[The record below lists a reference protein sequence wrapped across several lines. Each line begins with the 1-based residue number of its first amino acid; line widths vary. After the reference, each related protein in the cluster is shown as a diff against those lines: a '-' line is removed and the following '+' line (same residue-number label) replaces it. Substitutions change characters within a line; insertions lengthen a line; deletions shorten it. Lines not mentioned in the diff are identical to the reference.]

1 MAVDPTK
8 DNPHG
13 WGYIEKRTP
22 LAHYQLSP
30 RILIVAGDV
39 IKIRKGPYRLDS
51 EGAKISTDRMKGKWK
66 VQGIFENEKGEI
78 EMNIQEVWSGGLLGA
93 SSCIRL
99 TGDDHPRGLFP
110 SIIRRPHSI
119 KLATPRTRRRKKNGI
134 KSSYV
139 D

>member
-13 WGYIEKRTP
+13 WGYIEKRTI
-22 LAHYQLSP
+22 LQHYQLSP
-30 RILIVAGDV
+30 RIQIVVGD
-39 IKIRKGPYRLDS
+39 IIRIRKGPYRINR

-66 VQGIFENEKGEI
+66 VQGIFENKKGEI

-93 SSCIRL
+93 SSLIRL
-99 TGDDHPRGLFP
+99 TGDEHPNSLFP
-110 SIIRRPHSI
+110 SIIKRPHAI
-119 KLATPRTRRRKKNGI
+119 KLASPRKKRRKKSGI
-134 KSSYV
+134 KNSYV